1 MCFSILPKELQEL
14 LTIGSEIACQAAAFL
29 QKNHL
34 DSRMVESKTAK
45 DVKIRAD
52 RLLSRFISERL
63 TQRSGLPVISE
74 ESDKNFDLLESDRPF
89 WVIDP
94 LDGSMNFT
102 RDLELGCISIA
113 LCEGRNPILGIIYDF
128 YRHKMYCGGEELG
141 AWMNN
146 CPIHVSKTDQPEQA
160 ILATGFPVRSD
171 FSQNSVSQFVA
182 SVQAFMKIRMLGTA
196 ALSLAWVASGFMDAY
211 YERDIMIW
219 DVAAGLALVRAAG
232 GAFRIDTG
240 RYPRSLHV
248 IATNRELLPTVEALH
263 GFI

>member
-1 MCFSILPKELQEL
+1 MCASIFRKELQEL
-14 LTIGSEIACQAAAFL
+14 LAISSEIACQAAAFL

-34 DSRMVESKTAK
+34 HSRMVESKTDK

-128 YRHKMYCGGEELG
+128 YRDKMYCGGEELG

-146 CPIHVSKTDQPEQA
+146 SPIRVSKTDQPEQA

-211 YERDIMIW
+211 YERDIMVW
-219 DVAAGLALVRAAG
+219 DVAAGAAVVRGAG
-232 GAFRIDTG
+232 GVCVMRPG
-240 RYPRSLHV
+240 RHLVTLDVLAANP
-248 IATNRELLPTVEALH
+248 ELAAAMQEVL
-263 GFI
+263 GW